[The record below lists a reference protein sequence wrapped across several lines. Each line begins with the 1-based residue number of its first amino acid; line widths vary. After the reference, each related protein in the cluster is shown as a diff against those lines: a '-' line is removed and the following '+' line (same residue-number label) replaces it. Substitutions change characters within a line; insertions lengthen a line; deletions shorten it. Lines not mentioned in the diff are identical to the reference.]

1 MPRVPSKERVSK
13 AETSSEIAPQVPMW
27 KGKTVDEAKK
37 ALIEKIRE
45 GMPSVQSM
53 QTQGFGVLRR
63 HKEWEQK
70 SRPYILELEAIEG
83 RPVSVERYRPG
94 R

>member
-1 MPRVPSKERVSK
+1 MAKKKKEEVTTSVPSTPDWPIPDLNEQR
-13 AETSSEIAPQVPMW
+13 
-27 KGKTVDEAKK
+27 KTE
-37 ALIEKIRE
+37 LIQKIRE
-45 GMPSVQSM
+45 GMPSVSSM

-63 HKEWEQK
+63 HTEWAK
-70 SRPYILELEAIEG
+70 RAAPYIKELSAIEG